1 MNNKNKPI
9 SIILDDLKKELA
21 NTINNSQLPLCL
33 IEPILK
39 DLYQEAANMAAQQLE
54 QDRINW
60 EKVED
65 INTLSGQGI
74 ESIPPAL
81 KE

>member
-1 MNNKNKPI
+1 MNNKPI

-21 NTINNSQLPLCL
+21 NAINNSQLPLCL
-33 IEPILK
+33 IESILK

-60 EKVED
+60 KKAED
-65 INTLSGQGI
+65 TNTLSGQGV
-74 ESIPPAL
+74 ESIPSAP